1 MAAFLVIAIGL
12 RWLAL
17 ILSIALL
24 VGALLGNIREELAWT
39 GQSLLIMALLHA
51 SFNASEQSK
60 LAVFDGAWQQIAAA
74 TVLLVVGA
82 PLRTFQPAAGHHA
95 AAAR

>member
-1 MAAFLVIAIGL
+1 M
-12 RWLAL
+12 
-17 ILSIALL
+17 
-24 VGALLGNIREELAWT
+24 
-39 GQSLLIMALLHA
+39 
-51 SFNASEQSK
+51 
-60 LAVFDGAWQQIAAA
+60 FDGGWWQIAAA